1 MNKKIANRIKILVVV
16 GILAVLSV
24 GGIRAYMTD
33 HETAAN
39 EFTIGKVDFNLYE
52 TSWDGELPD
61 GTYIAT
67 AANALGKNQA
77 KNLYS
82 GQVIPKDPAIK
93 NNSKNDAYV
102 RMGVRIPVAEVV
114 AADRYG
120 NILNNGEPI
129 ETELFS
135 YVENTGTGM
144 RQVPGSPRVEYATPS
159 TPGIATPST
168 AQRVYHVYEY
178 EYTGGGSTEIP
189 LPAGQDILP
198 LFNEVI
204 FANIVDGEVEAETEF
219 IHVSFKAIQSG
230 GFDSPEEAWDA
241 YARQNPKRE

>member
-102 RMGVRIPVAEVV
+102 RMEVRIPVAEVV
-114 AADRYG
+114 VADRYG

-159 TPGIATPST
+159 TLPRPF
-168 AQRVYHVYEY
+168 
-178 EYTGGGSTEIP
+178 
-189 LPAGQDILP
+189 LPAPG
-198 LFNEVI
+198 
-204 FANIVDGEVEAETEF
+204 
-219 IHVSFKAIQSG
+219 KRM
-230 GFDSPEEAWDA
+230 PEEQLPRHPEVPKQPFWPAGLISFSMDKHRSC
-241 YARQNPKRE
+241 RQSTG